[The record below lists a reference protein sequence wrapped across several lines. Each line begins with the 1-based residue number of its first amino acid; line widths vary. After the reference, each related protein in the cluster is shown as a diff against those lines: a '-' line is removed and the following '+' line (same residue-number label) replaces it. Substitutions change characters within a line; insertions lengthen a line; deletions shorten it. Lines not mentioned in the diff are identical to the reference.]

1 MKRVIL
7 SGLGLELT
15 VNEQTV
21 VAAALQTEIPNEQ
34 GLVRKSLTLSMPFT
48 KSANKNLRQKRNVAK
63 RVVLSVILALGLGL
77 FHSSVFAQNEV
88 SDTVMVVSKKHRQFD
103 HHLGFQLS
111 GAGMNMNPGAIY
123 TANVG
128 MVYDFYVLDWLSLNA
143 GLLFHQEVF
152 HNRAKGDKQIG
163 LDGNPFCFTI
173 PLGFHFNI
181 PKADWLYA
189 GVNFAWNI
197 PMFDA
202 KQVSERNVYA
212 QDDVFFSLP
221 IDFGV
226 DLRKPDGRGSKL
238 FLRFTPTFH
247 KGGTVVPVGL
257 TWQIN
262 FWKIKNFVAPQ
273 PTVIYVPQPVV
284 VPVVV
289 PR

>member
-1 MKRVIL
+1 MK
-7 SGLGLELT
+7 
-15 VNEQTV
+15 
-21 VAAALQTEIPNEQ
+21 
-34 GLVRKSLTLSMPFT
+34 K
-48 KSANKNLRQKRNVAK
+48 
-63 RVVLSVILALGLGL
+63 VVLSVVLGFGL
-77 FHSSVFAQNEV
+77 VIIQPSVFAQNV
-88 SDTVMVVSKKHRQFD
+88 SSDTVLSVPKKHRQFD

-111 GAGMNMNPGAIY
+111 GAGNNMKPGAIY

-128 MVYDFYVLDWLSLNA
+128 VVYDFYVLDWLSLNA

-152 HNRAKGDKQIG
+152 HKRSEAEKQIG
-163 LDGNPFCFTI
+163 LDGNPFCFSI

-197 PMFDA
+197 PMFDT
-202 KQVSERNVYA
+202 KRINEQNVYS
-212 QDDVFFSLP
+212 QDDVFFSMP

-226 DLRKPDGRGSKL
+226 DLRKSDGRGSKL

-247 KGGTVVPVGL
+247 KGGIVMPVGL

-262 FWKIKNFVAPQ
+262 FWKIKNYVAPQ
-273 PTVIYVPQPVV
+273 PTVIYIPQPVIVPQPVV
-284 VPVVV
+284 VPIVV